1 MKKKILVFGASNSTS
16 SINHNFAKYTAS
28 QMGDVEINEIRLN
41 NYEMPIFSVDREK
54 EEGHPQLAHDFVNKI
69 RESDGLVISFAE
81 HNGNYTAAFKNISD
95 WISRVELKTY
105 TDKPTFLLSTSPGG
119 GGAKSVLG
127 VAEKEFR
134 IRGANIIGTFSLPSF
149 NSNFNEENGILD
161 EELKKEFSNKLNQF
175 KNNLKG
181 LNTMSVV

>member
-1 MKKKILVFGASNSTS
+1 MKKKILVFGASNSIN

-28 QMGDVEINEIRLN
+28 QIGDVEINEIRLN
-41 NYEMPIFSVDREK
+41 EYGMPIFSVDREK
-54 EEGHPQLAHDFVNKI
+54 AEGYPQLAHDFVNKI
-69 RESDGLVISFAE
+69 KKSDGLVISFAE

-105 TDKPTFLLSTSPGG
+105 LDKPTFLLSTSPGK

-127 VAEKEFR
+127 VAEKEFK

-149 NSNFNEENGILD
+149 NSNFSEENGILD
-161 EELKKEFSNKLNQF
+161 KELKKEYNNKLEQF
-175 KNNLKG
+175 KRNLKEF
-181 LNTMSVV
+181 NAISIV